1 MVKEIFTS
9 AAIIALLLGSTPSMA
24 QVKYEKES
32 RQQENAVPPL
42 ARQFI
47 DSLGLEVKVRWY
59 LEEAFDRTSVEA
71 KFTLD
76 KLKYSIEFDSAGYL
90 EDVEIQKKWSE
101 LDESLQ
107 QIIIDQFCE
116 DCWKISIKK
125 VQIQYTGDRGV
136 LWSIVKSGEEGAK
149 TYTLRYEI
157 VVRCRTRK
165 NTVLYEYLYSDAGQK
180 LSRSK
185 IVFSN
190 SSNLEY

>member
-1 MVKEIFTS
+1 MVKHIITC
-9 AAIIALLLGSTPSMA
+9 AAIVAFLMGSTPLLA

-32 RQQENAVPPL
+32 RQQENEVPPIAL
-42 ARQFI
+42 QFI

-59 LEEAFDRTSVEA
+59 LEEALDRTSVEA
-71 KFTLD
+71 KFTLN
-76 KLKYSIEFDSAGYL
+76 KLKYSIEFDSTGYL
-90 EDVEIQKKWSE
+90 EDVEIQKEWSE

-107 QIIIDQFCE
+107 ETIIDQFCE

-125 VQIQYTGDRGV
+125 VQIQYTGDRRV
-136 LWSIVKSGEEGAK
+136 LWSIVSSGEGAEK
-149 TYTLRYEI
+149 FTKRYEI
-157 VVRCRTRK
+157 VVRCRTPK